1 MENMLIFE
9 FKSQIA
15 KALANPL
22 RLAIC
27 EYLLTEDKPKCVNHI
42 AKRLNQSQSNI
53 SKHLSILQKEG
64 IVSVEKEAN
73 YVRYYIQNK
82 PLLQCFIDAV
92 NGLLEDKM
100 KQHSDVLKFISNSI
114 K

>member
-1 MENMLIFE
+1 MIFE
-9 FKSQIA
+9 FKSQIV

-27 EYLLTEDKPKCVNHI
+27 EYLLGEDKPKCVNHI
-42 AKRLNQSQSNI
+42 AKQLNQNQSNI

-73 YVRYYIQNK
+73 YVRYCIQNK
-82 PLLQCFIDAV
+82 PLIQCFIDAV
-92 NGLLEDKM
+92 NGLLENKI
-100 KQHSDVLKFISNSI
+100 KQRSDILKFISNANGQN
-114 K
+114 

>member
-1 MENMLIFE
+1 MDDIVIYE
-9 FKSQIA
+9 FKSQIV

-27 EYLLTEDKPKCVNHI
+27 AYLLNENSPKCVNHI
-42 AKRLNQSQSNI
+42 AKKLNQNQSNI
-53 SKHLSILQKEG
+53 SKHLSTLQKEG

-92 NGLLEDKM
+92 NGLLEYKI
-100 KQHSDVLKFISNSI
+100 KQHSSVLESI
-114 K
+114 TDKDK